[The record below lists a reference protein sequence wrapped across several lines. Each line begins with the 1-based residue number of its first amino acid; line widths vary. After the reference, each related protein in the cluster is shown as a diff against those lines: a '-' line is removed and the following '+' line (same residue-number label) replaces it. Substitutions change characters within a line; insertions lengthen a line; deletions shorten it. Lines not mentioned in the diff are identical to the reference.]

1 MHLAAVT
8 LHITCVYVCVLS
20 GPVSLCSN
28 RSGIGLG
35 MAAWSL
41 AHHTSQPQPLSADY
55 KLQSRLQIMTKDVLG
70 RLEDVQQKT
79 QTHIMTCLHMNTH
92 AHTLTQ
98 RSLGMHQ
105 FINIWSINNPKW
117 DVKVVYK
124 TWQAN
129 ICIHVGLDPPP
140 PSMYTTLT
148 SAQASWIALMLNLVL
163 LCYWFF
169 GFSCCHPLSVC
180 FCFCSTHWS
189 EPWSWNENNPGF
201 KAMDLH
207 NSNYE
212 VSNNPQ
218 RK

>member
-1 MHLAAVT
+1 M
-8 LHITCVYVCVLS
+8 CVCS

-129 ICIHVGLDPPP
+129 ICIHVGLLDCNPPP
-140 PSMYTTLT
+140 NHVHHINVCTGKLDCSNVEFGF
-148 SAQASWIALMLNLVL
+148 AVL
-163 LCYWFF
+163 LILRFQLLPSTVCVFLLLF
-169 GFSCCHPLSVC
+169 QSSV
-180 FCFCSTHWS
+180 W
-189 EPWSWNENNPGF
+189 
-201 KAMDLH
+201 AMIMKW
-207 NSNYE
+207 E
-212 VSNNPQ
+212 QP
-218 RK
+218 RI